1 MYHQVERDQSVGITE
16 PAPFIHALLSYTAKM
31 DRKRLEPHEMNAK
44 ERHRAIK
51 GELKHE
57 KMREEHL
64 KEEDIAEPAGDYY
77 KKIKALSLFPS
88 IYEAPRRHRMYPAI
102 KVDDVQGGSEVISK
116 KMRGPVVSS
125 F

>member
-1 MYHQVERDQSVGITE
+1 MYHQVERDQSVGLTE

-31 DRKRLEPHEMNAK
+31 DRKRAEPHEMTSK
-44 ERHRAIK
+44 ERSRALSGAK
-51 GELKHE
+51 KQE

-64 KEEDIAEPAGDYY
+64 KEEHIAEPAGEYY

-88 IYEAPRRHRMYPAI
+88 IYEGARLHRMYPAI